1 MDELCLKFNK
11 RYLVKTK
18 NKNHY
23 IGEYKEFVVDPH
35 GYVMY
40 YVLDKVTYY
49 HTHKSFRQGNIK
61 PEKLKGDAFFSPTD
75 TFYDLEEMR
84 EKGEKA
90 RQAMEQRALDIILKR
105 LVNETFQWQMYFN
118 QLHKNNNNI

>member
-1 MDELCLKFNK
+1 MDELYLKINK
-11 RYLVKTK
+11 RYLVETK

-23 IGEYKEFVVDPH
+23 IGVYKEYVRDPH

-40 YVLDKVTYY
+40 YILDNVTNYCTNYY
-49 HTHKSFRQGNIK
+49 NKNCPSSLRKTK

-84 EKGEKA
+84 EKGKQA
-90 RQAMEQRALDIILKR
+90 RLTMEQRALDIVLKKV
-105 LVNETFQWQMYFN
+105 VNENFQW
-118 QLHKNNNNI
+118 

>member
-11 RYLVKTK
+11 RYLVETK

-23 IGEYKEFVVDPH
+23 IGEYKEYVTDPY

-40 YVLDKVTYY
+40 YILDNVTNYYTNYYNENYPYVLRKT
-49 HTHKSFRQGNIK
+49 K

-75 TFYDLEEMR
+75 KFYDLEEIR
-84 EKGEKA
+84 ENGKKA
-90 RQAMEQRALDIILKR
+90 RQNMEQRSLDIILKR
-105 LVNETFQWQMYFN
+105 LVNEHFQW
-118 QLHKNNNNI
+118 